1 MVLSSSDYSPW
12 SHPFQVQS
20 HFIPLICFVPW
31 SSHHSTPLQAPA
43 QEHFC
48 KQRPCGRVGG
58 SAFLLARCHHS
69 CRNLSWAGLRGRNF
83 LSVQRNSLTD
93 CTGAHTVSLRRPV
106 FFFFNKQ
113 LQCKC
118 TFLRRCIYSKWLP
131 LVYSHPVLSLALGSC
146 STWSFGLPLWVS
158 GGRGI
163 IKATKAQPSPR

>member
-1 MVLSSSDYSPW
+1 MEPSVSGSEPLYPFDLLCSVILSPQHSPPGSSTRA
-12 SHPFQVQS
+12 
-20 HFIPLICFVPW
+20 L
-31 SSHHSTPLQAPA
+31 LQAEALWQGGRLCFPPGPLPPLLQEPELSRAQRQKFPERSAWQPHWLHRCTHGLPA
-43 QEHFC
+43 QT
-48 KQRPCGRVGG
+48 
-58 SAFLLARCHHS
+58 
-69 CRNLSWAGLRGRNF
+69 
-83 LSVQRNSLTD
+83 SLFF
-93 CTGAHTVSLRRPV
+93 

-163 IKATKAQPSPR
+163 IKATKAQPSPGSACQI